1 MISTMKLSGKSNRI
15 AGHIW
20 ERAIVKRLLSLFPG
34 SLIGTSRK
42 YSKQLDDSKVD
53 IYIDPASPIANWK
66 IQCKKKRISRRT
78 RPIEASVLDEM
89 PDGIRILATRLTW
102 NVGDKGSEEYITMK
116 LEDFEKL
123 IHGLLQIGSAEP
135 VLPKG
140 NGKPKTAKK

>member
-1 MISTMKLSGKSNRI
+1 MSGKSNRI
-15 AGHIW
+15 AGHTW
-20 ERAIVKRLLSLFPG
+20 ERDIVKWLLSLFPG

-66 IQCKKKRISRRT
+66 IQCKKKRISTKT
-78 RPIEASVLDEM
+78 RSIEASVLDEM
-89 PDGIRILATRLTW
+89 PEGIKILATRLTW
-102 NVGDKGSEEYITMK
+102 NVGGKGSEEYITLK

-123 IHGLLQIGSAEP
+123 INGLLQIGSAKP

-140 NGKPKTAKK
+140 DGKSKTTKK